1 MEIDSDRENYFSLYM
16 RKKKNV
22 SVQKKP
28 YLDTRQDNK
37 KIKNTCCSIQ
47 RIKNDKKLHNI
58 LLESSEKK
66 PKSTF
71 SFIQSYLYNNSGEF
85 ENYSK
90 KKSAIKNI
98 VIEKTKNRFNNN
110 NRSCSDLCSRSKNKN
125 FSTKILNDCWSNSN
139 YNKNIDNI
147 ENRISNLMIVIDN
160 FEKEYLY
167 STKQL
172 QIKEQL
178 KKINTNIKSYNKFEK
193 DINKK
198 FFNGRKFLEDNNNNQ
213 LYNYYNINKDFLTG
227 TNQNTKKIKMHR
239 SISSTGNE
247 KTSIHTIFVNKN
259 KNNSTSAIVINTNS
273 NMHKNNKKIIYNNNI
288 NKLNFIQMISS
299 SCFSSKNSNNNTLKN
314 NFSPTAYNMHKSRVI
329 INSHHTSS
337 TKILPKNNFVN
348 TNINF
353 NNNKIKEESIFKR
366 RINYSNFINQ
376 KLKQN
381 IIYRNQE
388 FSNKQ
393 NTSNKIRY
401 SFVKK
406 SNGNNNIINTNT
418 NANTNRNNIY
428 NNSIEL
434 NNMRDIN
441 TETLPKKIN
450 TNRYNI
456 TNELGFTDNND
467 FNLGEYEENE
477 NCFKS
482 GKFQDFSDNKHF
494 LSEYRVNNDLDN

>member
-1 MEIDSDRENYFSLYM
+1 MEIDSDKENYFSLYM
-16 RKKKNV
+16 KKKKNV
-22 SVQKKP
+22 SVQKKSH
-28 YLDTRQDNK
+28 LVTRPDNK

-47 RIKNDKKLHNI
+47 RIKNDKKLHKL

-71 SFIQSYLYNNSGEF
+71 SFIQSYLYNNYGES
-85 ENYSK
+85 ENYPK
-90 KKSAIKNI
+90 QKSALKSIAM
-98 VIEKTKNRFNNN
+98 EKTKNRFNNI
-110 NRSCSDLCSRSKNKN
+110 NRSCSDLSSRSKNKY
-125 FSTKILNDCWSNSN
+125 FPTKILNDYVSNSN

-147 ENRISNLMIVIDN
+147 KNRISNLMTVIDN
-160 FEKEYLY
+160 YEKEFLY

-172 QIKEQL
+172 KIKEQL
-178 KKINTNIKSYNKFEK
+178 KKINLNIKSYNKFEN
-193 DINKK
+193 DTNKK
-198 FFNGRKFLEDNNNNQ
+198 FFNKQKFLEDNNNNEI
-213 LYNYYNINKDFLTG
+213 YNYYNINKDSLTG

-247 KTSIHTIFVNKN
+247 KSSIHSIFVNKN

-273 NMHKNNKKIIYNNNI
+273 NMHKNNNKVNYNNNL
-288 NKLNFIQMISS
+288 NKINFIQVISS
-299 SCFSSKNSNNNTLKN
+299 NCLSSKNSNNNFKN
-314 NFSPTAYNMHKSRVI
+314 NFSPSSYNIHKSRVI
-329 INSHHTSS
+329 INNHHTSS
-337 TKILPKNNFVN
+337 TKALSKNNFVN

-401 SFVKK
+401 SFVKN

-418 NANTNRNNIY
+418 NTNTNRNNIY
-428 NNSIEL
+428 NNSIEFK
-434 NNMRDIN
+434 NMRDIN
-441 TETLPKKIN
+441 TETLTKNLN

-456 TNELGFTDNND
+456 TNELDFTENNVL
-467 FNLGEYEENE
+467 NLGEYEENE
-477 NCFKS
+477 NCFKR
-482 GKFQDFSDNKHF
+482 GNIQDFPNDKHF
-494 LSEYRVNNDLDN
+494 LSEHRVNNEIDN